1 MLVRHDRPRNL
12 RWYLAAPM
20 LFGDLGTSRLYV
32 LGLAISYA
40 GTSAPF
46 YVAAV
51 GLLLVMVGWAYT
63 VACRVNPDG
72 GGVYSAGRAIHPN
85 IGLIG
90 ATLLLTDFVV
100 TAALSTYEAIAYIGA
115 PFGLP
120 ANSPLIGWLSVA
132 AILLLGGLNYIGPKR
147 AGSFALA
154 VAVASIAA
162 TVVLTAA
169 CISEVPTGWSR
180 ITPMHTDPW
189 HLWTSFTNVVLA
201 LSGIE
206 AIANMTGIMVLPIAR
221 TTRLSIWPV
230 IAEVVFFNIVLILAA
245 MAIPGLADLGSWANL
260 PLEQLSEQQHAVQER
275 LLEVLAR
282 EHTSRWLAGAISVVF
297 GLLLLSASNTA
308 ILAMMNIQYSMGRD
322 GELPEWFSRINNF
335 GVPWYGLFAA
345 CLLPIAVVLLA
356 GSVQTLAGM
365 YAIGVIGA
373 ITINLWATAW
383 NRKLDVKQLERY
395 GLWGLGGLLLIIW
408 LTIAWTKPLA
418 SGFLACMLIGGIS
431 LRFVGQA
438 LARRVP
444 APTPAAP
451 GAATTLSPAEQAALA
466 PLLPFDP
473 ARRRI
478 LVATRGAPALL
489 KFAFEHAKLL
499 NANVF
504 VLFVRELAVMY
515 QGEGPPLTPD
525 RDADARGVFELSEQL
540 ARKNGVPLE
549 RIYSVSPSTSDVIL
563 DVAATYA
570 VDFVI
575 LGASRRT
582 GVMRAL
588 RGDVISGVAE
598 NLPAETTMLIHA

>member
-40 GTSAPF
+40 GTSAPY

-51 GLLLVMVGWAYT
+51 GVLLILVGWAYT

-115 PFGLP
+115 PLGL
-120 ANSPLIGWLSVA
+120 SRDLIPWLSVL

-154 VAVASIAA
+154 VAIASIAA
-162 TVVLTAA
+162 TVVLAAA
-169 CISEVPTGWSR
+169 CIGDAPTGWTR
-180 ITPMHTDPW
+180 ITPLHDNPW
-189 HLWTSFTNVVLA
+189 HMWTSFTNVVLA

-206 AIANMTGIMVLPIAR
+206 AIANLTGIMVLPVAR

-230 IAEVVFFNIVLILAA
+230 ISEVVIFNLILIVAA
-245 MAIPGLADLGSWANL
+245 MAIPGLAEMGTWATA
-260 PLEQLSEQQHAVQER
+260 PHEQVTEQQHAVQER
-275 LLEVLAR
+275 LLELMAR
-282 EHTSRWLAGAISVVF
+282 QHTADWLAAAISVVF

-322 GELPEWFSRINNF
+322 GELPEMFAKINSF

-345 CLLPIAVVLLA
+345 CLLPIAVVTLA

-365 YAIGVIGA
+365 YAIGVVGA

-383 NRKLDVKQLERY
+383 NRKLDVKQLERF
-395 GLWGLGGLLLIIW
+395 GLWLLGGVLFVLW

-418 SGFLACMLIGGIS
+418 SGFLAAMLAGGIS
-431 LRFVGQA
+431 LRFVGQT
-438 LARRVP
+438 LARRAP
-444 APTPAAP
+444 APATPAP
-451 GAATTLSPAEQAALA
+451 SATPALTAAEQAALA
-466 PLLPFDP
+466 PLLAFDP

-504 VLFVRELAVMY
+504 VLFVRELAVIY